1 MAPRHFAVRL
11 MLGRCVSR
19 EIVARDEQT
28 AEDIARY
35 LFGFFGERMFEAEP
49 EDIIDVLIDDQDEGA
64 AS

>member
-1 MAPRHFAVRL
+1 MAPRPFEVRL
-11 MLGRCVSR
+11 MLGRFVSR

-35 LFGFFGERMFEAEP
+35 LYSTFGDRCFEGEP
-49 EDIIDVLIDDQDEGA
+49 EDIIDVMIDDPGEGA

>member
-1 MAPRHFAVRL
+1 MAPRPFGVRL
-11 MLGRCVSR
+11 MVGRCISR

-35 LFGFFGERMFEAEP
+35 LYGIFGDRFFEGEP
-49 EDIIDVLIDDQDEGA
+49 EDIIDVLIDDPDEGA